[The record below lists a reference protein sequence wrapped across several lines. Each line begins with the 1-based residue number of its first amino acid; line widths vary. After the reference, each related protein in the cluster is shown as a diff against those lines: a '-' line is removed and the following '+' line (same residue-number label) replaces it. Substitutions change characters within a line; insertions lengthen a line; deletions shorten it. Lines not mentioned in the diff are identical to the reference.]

1 MGITNKMSNQNEFAA
16 LHSTDIIEN
25 VGVIA
30 DGLVTSCRLEP
41 DSAGDDMRG
50 LLERALIVAAE
61 APQQGRDTR
70 ADQHRYHKEPD
81 RDRFQ
86 LPTHRIPFHRVSCPI

>member
-1 MGITNKMSNQNEFAA
+1 MSNQNEFAA

-30 DGLVTSCRLEP
+30 DGLVTSCRPEA

-50 LLERALIVAAE
+50 LLERAL
-61 APQQGRDTR
+61 
-70 ADQHRYHKEPD
+70 
-81 RDRFQ
+81 
-86 LPTHRIPFHRVSCPI
+86 